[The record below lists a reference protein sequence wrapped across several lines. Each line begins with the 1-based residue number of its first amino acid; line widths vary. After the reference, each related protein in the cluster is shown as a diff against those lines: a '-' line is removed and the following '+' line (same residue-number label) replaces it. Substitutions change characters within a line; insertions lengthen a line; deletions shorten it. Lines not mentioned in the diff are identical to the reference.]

1 MTTKKRKRLYHF
13 TVTREYE
20 GYWYGD
26 RPPNDGDVSGLLGQ
40 GEVVDERICDVMEVK
55 QRPARQAARDLV
67 FGEVGAADI
76 TVGDAFKETQQ

>member
-40 GEVVDERICDVMEVK
+40 GEVVVEYVDAYEITQPPLPGD
-55 QRPARQAARDLV
+55 ARDLV
-67 FGEVGAADI
+67 FGEVGDADI
-76 TVGDAFKETQQ
+76 TVGGAFKETQQ